1 MRARPLRRETGGL
14 RGLALVAAVLAPL
27 AGCQQAPGERPAAAR
42 PAPARGTPVLR
53 VSPEPAGRAVPEGE
67 PWAVGPARDALAAP
81 LRVENCGPYRLVT
94 DAGGEFLET
103 LRALCAAPVAG
114 FEAEYRARLG
124 VEPSHPPRGTLVLFA
139 DRQRFRAYLAADGE
153 LPRGYAGFSL
163 ATAGLV
169 ALPVGDLPADEV
181 ARTLTHELAHL
192 AHRRTFGVELE
203 PWLSE
208 GLADAVGDSAHQ
220 SGFAPLAGFSGVEGL
235 RERLRGGY
243 ASGGAG
249 TIERLVALDRARF
262 DRGTVSYDYDQAAL
276 FVRFLLL
283 DPELSPRFRA
293 WLAARTRRG
302 ATGAAA
308 LPGAFG
314 VDAGGLDARFRS
326 WVGA

>member
-1 MRARPLRRETGGL
+1 VP
-14 RGLALVAAVLAPL
+14 
-27 AGCQQAPGERPAAAR
+27 PGEPA
-42 PAPARGTPVLR
+42 
-53 VSPEPAGRAVPEGE
+53 
-67 PWAVGPARDALAAP
+67 AVGPARAALGAP
-81 LRVENCGPYRLVT
+81 QTAEDCGPYRLVT
-94 DAGGEFLET
+94 DAGGPL
-103 LRALCAAPVAG
+103 LAAVRALCAGPIAR

-124 VEPSHPPRGTLVLFA
+124 VAASHPPRGTLVLFA
-139 DRQRFRAYLAADGE
+139 DRRRFRAYVAADGE

-163 ATAGLV
+163 AAAGLV

-192 AHRRTFGVELE
+192 AHRRTFGVDLE

-208 GLADAVGDSAHQ
+208 GLADAVGDSADRN
-220 SGFAPLAGFSGVEGL
+220 GFVPLAGFSGVEGL

-243 ASGGAG
+243 ASGAAG

-283 DPELSPRFRA
+283 DPEVAPRFRA

-302 ATGAAA
+302 ATGAPAPPAA
-308 LPGAFG
+308 FELDFG
-314 VDAGGLDARFRS
+314 RLETRFRA
-326 WVGA
+326 WLGG